1 MPRMLVIAFL
11 NFLIPFF
18 GVVAI
23 PPCPQG
29 EKISL
34 MVTLLKLKYGQNP
47 GMTHKNTAL
56 NELSLDGVV
65 ISHLPDGPTAH
76 FKLSSI
82 KLGKEIRVCCVKF
95 NRLNINNIFVLILS
109 IHLFVCH
116 NYLLTVT
123 GLK

>member
-1 MPRMLVIAFL
+1 M
-11 NFLIPFF
+11 
-18 GVVAI
+18 AI
-23 PPCPQG
+23 PPYHQG

-47 GMTHKNTAL
+47 AMTHKNTAL
-56 NELSLDGVV
+56 NQLSLDGVV

-82 KLGKEIRVCCVKF
+82 KLGKEIRVCCE
-95 NRLNINNIFVLILS
+95 NSIDLIL
-109 IHLFVCH
+109 IILLCLFILFIYLSVINC
-116 NYLLTVT
+116 LLTVT

>member
-1 MPRMLVIAFL
+1 MPRMLVFSFL

-18 GVVAI
+18 EIVAI

-47 GMTHKNTAL
+47 AMTHKNTAL
-56 NELSLDGVV
+56 NQLSLDGVV

-95 NRLNINNIFVLILS
+95 NRLNIIILLC
-109 IHLFVCH
+109 LFILFI
-116 NYLLTVT
+116 YLSVIIICL
-123 GLK
+123 L

>member
-1 MPRMLVIAFL
+1 
-11 NFLIPFF
+11 
-18 GVVAI
+18 
-23 PPCPQG
+23 
-29 EKISL
+29 
-34 MVTLLKLKYGQNP
+34 
-47 GMTHKNTAL
+47 MTHKNTAL
-56 NELSLDGVV
+56 NQLSLDGVV

-95 NRLNINNIFVLILS
+95 NRLNINNMVVLIHS
-109 IHLFVCH
+109 TRLFVCH

>member
-1 MPRMLVIAFL
+1 M
-11 NFLIPFF
+11 
-18 GVVAI
+18 AI

-47 GMTHKNTAL
+47 AMTHKNTAL
-56 NELSLDGVV
+56 NQLSLDGVV

-82 KLGKEIRVCCVKF
+82 KLGKEIRVCCENSIDLILVV
-95 NRLNINNIFVLILS
+95 VLIHS

-116 NYLLTVT
+116 KLFAYCNRSEVIYQT
-123 GLK
+123 

>member
-1 MPRMLVIAFL
+1 M
-11 NFLIPFF
+11 
-18 GVVAI
+18 AI
-23 PPCPQG
+23 PPCPQD

-47 GMTHKNTAL
+47 AMTHKNTAL
-56 NELSLDGVV
+56 NQLSLDGVV

-95 NRLNINNIFVLILS
+95 NRLNINNMVVLIHS
-109 IHLFVCH
+109 THLFVCH